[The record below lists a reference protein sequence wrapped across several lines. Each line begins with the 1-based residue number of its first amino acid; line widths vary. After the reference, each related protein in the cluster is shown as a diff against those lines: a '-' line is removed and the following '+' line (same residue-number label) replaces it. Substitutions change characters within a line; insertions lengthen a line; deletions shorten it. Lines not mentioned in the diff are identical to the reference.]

1 VTAAVAARL
10 CPEDRQLERQYALV
24 RGFLELRQ
32 YRVTGQP
39 ANAAEATVE
48 ESTAVKP
55 PSRIRVLIVDDHP
68 IVRVGIAAII
78 EATRD
83 MTVVA
88 QAGSGEEA
96 VDLYA
101 KHLPDITLMD
111 LRLPRMTGVETIRTV
126 MARHRNA
133 RFVVLTTYEGDE
145 DIHQALE
152 AGARSYLIKGMPH
165 DALVNAIRR
174 VHAGGRFLPPPIT
187 RTLSNRLPE
196 SSLSSRERE
205 VLSLI
210 VHGKSNKEIAAE
222 LGIAE
227 STVKCHVSVI
237 LMRLN
242 ANDRTQAV
250 VTALQRGLIHL

>member
-1 VTAAVAARL
+1 
-10 CPEDRQLERQYALV
+10 
-24 RGFLELRQ
+24 
-32 YRVTGQP
+32 VTGQP